1 MMRKIV
7 FLFLM
12 IFLFSCTDNKDLS
25 LKKVDEGID
34 MLYRHKM
41 EKAKKLF
48 EEAVELNDENYE
60 AWYYL
65 GNYYANK
72 RNYKKAIEN
81 YTKAI
86 SVNGKFADA
95 YFGRAEAKF
104 YMNDKKGACADWKL
118 ASEYGRKNLKDKLR
132 HCN

>member
-1 MMRKIV
+1 MRRI
-7 FLFLM
+7 
-12 IFLFSCTDNKDLS
+12 IFLFVMISAVACTDNKELS
-25 LKKVDEGID
+25 FKKVDNGID
-34 MLYRHKM
+34 LLYKHKT
-41 EKAKKLF
+41 EEAKKLF
-48 EEAVELNDENYE
+48 EEALNLYDKNYE

-72 RNYKKAIEN
+72 REYKKAIEK

-104 YMNDKKGACADWKL
+104 YLNDKKGACADWKL
-118 ASEYGRKNLKDKLR
+118 ASKYGRKNLEDKLW

>member
-1 MMRKIV
+1 MRKIL
-7 FLFLM
+7 FLFLV
-12 IFLFSCTDNKDLS
+12 FLAVSCSDNKEES
-25 LKKVDEGID
+25 LLKVDKGID

-41 EKAKKLF
+41 DEAKKLF
-48 EEAVELNDENYE
+48 DEAIKLDKDNYE

-72 RNYKKAIEN
+72 RNYEKAIES
-81 YTKAI
+81 YSQAI
-86 SVNGKFADA
+86 SINAEFADA

-104 YMNDKKGACADWKL
+104 YLNDRQGACADWKL
-118 ASEYGRKNLKDKLR
+118 AKKHGRQNLEDKLR